1 MNGVTKSSRRHKP
14 MIDLDIAVEDPSWET
29 ACPGYEALI
38 HRAIDGVLKES
49 PVAASLLEQGIEFE
63 ISIVLANND
72 MVQTLNRDYRGK
84 DKPTNVLSF
93 ALLDGED
100 GWEEPTGPGLCAL
113 GDLILAFETV
123 DAEARAEDK
132 TFESHF
138 THLVIHGMLHLL
150 GYDHLDEDE
159 AEEMESLE
167 IQILNGFGIKNPYIT
182 EEFSA

>member
-1 MNGVTKSSRRHKP
+1 

-29 ACPGYEALI
+29 ACPAYEALI
-38 HRAIDGVLKES
+38 QRAVDAVLKDS
-49 PVAASLLEQGIEFE
+49 PVAASLIERGVEFE
-63 ISIVLANND
+63 LSIVLADND

-100 GWEEPTGPGLCAL
+100 GWEEPSGSGPCAL

-123 DAEARAEDK
+123 ETEAKAEEK

-150 GYDHLDEDE
+150 GYDHLEEDE

-167 IQILNGFGIKNPYIT
+167 IQILSGFGIKNPYIAG
-182 EEFSA
+182 EFSA